1 MCGFSVLME
10 CFLSL
15 FFVMAENTLRKEM
28 LLQFLKLLIDSNVLN
43 ICVLLFIRYMHVGV
57 FDLASLMED
66 KLCLVVCFLW
76 VFRDSN

>member
-28 LLQFLKLLIDSNVLN
+28 LLQFLKLLIDSNLLN
-43 ICVLLFIRYMHVGV
+43 ICELLFIRYMHVGV
-57 FDLASLMED
+57 FDFASLMED
-66 KLCLVVCFLW
+66 KLCLVLCFLW